1 MDPQLLFALPGLP
14 RRTRCPGRVQRKV
27 HVQPIRPA
35 RWFLRNVAH
44 PHSQDLQEFLST
56 RKTVAIHGDPFG
68 TRSLV
73 KQNSSS
79 ATGVAKKI
87 FRDEVLAG
95 FSMSPRQ
102 LPCKFFYDEQ
112 GAQLFR
118 QICELPEYYVTRTEI
133 EILRLHGAEMAAALG
148 PQIELIGLGTGAGTK
163 TKILL
168 EELDRPAVYVPIDI
182 SKEQL
187 EKSAE
192 RFRKM
197 FPNLQILPVAADY
210 LEPFELPLPRHL
222 SSRSVVY
229 FPGSTIGNFEPVIT
243 RDFLTRLVALARD
256 GGGLLIGVDLQ
267 KDRNVLE
274 RAYNDAAGVT
284 AQFNKNLLAR
294 MNRELGAD
302 FDLNRWQHHAI
313 YNSTEGRIEI
323 YLISDNEQTAHIG
336 DREFQF
342 RAGEEILTEYSYK
355 HTIAGF
361 IELDRQ
367 DGFHFEQFGADDAR
381 WFGVFYFTV
390 AN

>member
-1 MDPQLLFALPGLP
+1 MNQ
-14 RRTRCPGRVQRKV
+14 K
-27 HVQPIRPA
+27 ISS
-35 RWFLRNVAH
+35 VAAAA
-44 PHSQDLQEFLST
+44 
-56 RKTVAIHGDPFG
+56 AIE
-68 TRSLV
+68 
-73 KQNSSS
+73 N
-79 ATGVAKKI
+79 

-95 FSMSPRQ
+95 LSKSPRH
-102 LPCKFFYDEQ
+102 LPYKFFYDER
-112 GAQLFR
+112 GAQLF
-118 QICELPEYYVTRTEI
+118 QEICDLPEYYITRTEI
-133 EILRLHGAEMAAALG
+133 EILRLHGADMAKALG

-163 TKILL
+163 TRILL
-168 EELDRPAVYVPIDI
+168 QELDKPAVYVPIDI

-187 EKSAE
+187 EKSSA
-192 RFRKM
+192 RFREM
-197 FPNLQILPVAADY
+197 FPALQILPVSADY
-210 LEPFELPLPRHL
+210 LELFELPLPRHL

-229 FPGSTIGNFEPVIT
+229 FPGSTIGNFEPELASE
-243 RDFLTRLVALARD
+243 FLTRLVELAGD

-267 KDRNVLE
+267 KDRGVLE

-294 MNRELGAD
+294 INRELGAD

-323 YLISDNEQTAHIG
+323 YLISETEQTVHIG
-336 DREFQF
+336 DREFRF

-361 IELDRQ
+361 IELARQ
-367 DGFHFEQFGADDAR
+367 AGFHFEQVWTDAAR